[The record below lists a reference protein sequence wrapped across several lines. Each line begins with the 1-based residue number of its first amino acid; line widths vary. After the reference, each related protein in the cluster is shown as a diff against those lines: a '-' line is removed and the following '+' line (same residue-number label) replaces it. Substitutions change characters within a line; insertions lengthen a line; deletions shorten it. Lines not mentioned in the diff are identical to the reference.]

1 MTLNTPSQAIP
12 GEIPESSTEPNI
24 RPIRKI
30 LIANRGE
37 IAVRVIRACR
47 ELHIRSV
54 AVYSDADRGAL
65 HVRMADEAYHIGPS
79 SPKESYLDIEQVA
92 DTAVRAGADAVHPGY
107 GFLSERAEFVEACE
121 KRGLIFIGP
130 PASAMRQMGEKT
142 RARIKMQAAGVP
154 TVPGDNGP
162 DGRGFPT
169 VETAL
174 QAAERIGFPVMLKA
188 ASGGGGR
195 GMRLCDSADKF
206 PAAFESAK
214 REAKAAFG
222 DDTVYLEK
230 AIVRPRHVE
239 IQVFGD
245 RHGHHVYLF
254 ERDCSVQRRNQK
266 VIEESPCPVL
276 DEDLRR
282 RMGEV
287 AARAAAAVNYVG
299 AGTCEFLLSEDRS
312 FYFLEMNTRLQVEHP
327 VTELV
332 TGVDL
337 VHLQI
342 RVAEGHPLPLRQE
355 DLSLRGAAIECRI
368 CAEDSIRF
376 LPSPG
381 KLTRLRNPAG
391 PWIRNDSGVYQD
403 AEISMFYDNLISKLV
418 VWAPTRAEAIERMS
432 RALSEYQIGGIKTNL
447 AFHRRVM
454 AEPDFR
460 AGRYNTSYI
469 ESHKQTLLSAPT
481 LDEETVRTAA
491 FAAVIHAMQ
500 STTTAT
506 GHADLGESNEIS
518 AWRAGWPAHGIRDSK

>member
-79 SPKESYLDIEQVA
+79 SPKESYLDIEKVA

-391 PWIRNDSGVYQD
+391 PWVRNDSGVYQD